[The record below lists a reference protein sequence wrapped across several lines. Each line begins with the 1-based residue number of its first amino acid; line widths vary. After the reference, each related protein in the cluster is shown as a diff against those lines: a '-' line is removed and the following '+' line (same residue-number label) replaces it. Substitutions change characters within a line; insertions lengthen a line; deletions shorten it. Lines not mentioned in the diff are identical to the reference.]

1 MQTSNLGMCLESIK
15 KCVEFAFISCV
26 LGFSFILIMSECVW
40 LDTGL
45 LLTGKEGAGGVRLK
59 TILLF
64 YLNDLLAGACILFP
78 NAAQLRRI
86 MRNSP
91 GKKRPQ
97 FRGLYEFGF

>member
-1 MQTSNLGMCLESIK
+1 MRTSNLGMCLESIK

-26 LGFSFILIMSECVW
+26 LGLSFILIMSECVW

-64 YLNDLLAGACILFP
+64 CLIICLPELAFHSRMQPNSGAL
-78 NAAQLRRI
+78 
-86 MRNSP
+86 
-91 GKKRPQ
+91 
-97 FRGLYEFGF
+97 